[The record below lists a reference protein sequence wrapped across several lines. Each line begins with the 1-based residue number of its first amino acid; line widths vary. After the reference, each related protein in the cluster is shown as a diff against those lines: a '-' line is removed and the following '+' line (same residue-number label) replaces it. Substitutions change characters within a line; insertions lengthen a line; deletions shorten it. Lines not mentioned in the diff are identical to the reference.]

1 MYRIFSFPTRAVGL
15 AMLMLALATM
25 PAQAQSSSGEAASD
39 KDEGQDTSIER
50 VEAKHTC
57 MITNRLYE
65 KVQIPVPI
73 GEKTYYGCCRGCVTE
88 LKSKPESRTATD
100 PVTGEDVDK
109 ATAVIGALPDGTVRY
124 FKSEKT
130 MRRFTPSDDTDS

>member
-1 MYRIFSFPTRAVGL
+1 MYRLSTSLARTFGL
-15 AMLMLALATM
+15 MALALALAA
-25 PAQAQSSSGEAASD
+25 PAYAQSSDDTAAQNDEAQDASV
-39 KDEGQDTSIER
+39 ER
-50 VEAKHTC
+50 VQARNTC

-100 PVTGEDVDK
+100 PVTGKQVDK

-124 FKSEKT
+124 FESEKT
-130 MRRFTPSDDTDS
+130 MRQFTPKANGDS